1 VSDVDVSVQ
10 RCPACVGD
18 GGVALQAGADLD
30 GCWCQRCGGVL
41 LPATGSE
48 RVLHQLLALDRAAL
62 MELAE
67 GFGGRRFACPWC
79 TARMRCLVVR
89 GVDLDLCFHCGG
101 LWLET
106 GELERLSGNRHTSPK
121 VTTTTTTTTST
132 TQLQARPAAIS
143 VRADATVRL
152 HVRSGMR
159 RTVGSVVRAGGL
171 GVLAAPL
178 VLPTLGLPTATLVV
192 AAAAVVVGTV
202 VLRRQVVDV
211 FPRARR
217 LLRSRAWL
225 PTSARDERAE
235 PLDDKAVVV
244 VRRLLGGT
252 LADAE
257 YVDSC
262 GRLIAPIATGTA
274 RSVAATAIAHAKRLG
289 CRIVDDDADDT
300 PAVPPAWSLMGDR
313 PVVFRRLPGP
323 KAFIQVEAR
332 REGRTVMTIKN
343 AVPARGDED
352 RLSLC
357 FHADVAGAAVVRVH
371 DDGGGH
377 VVFVGVD
384 GDPIASARERQVV
397 PGLVTRFTI
406 SAARGTQR
414 LHLMQ
419 VGSSGG
425 LVVDDDGRRRA
436 SFARLDGALVLTTLE
451 PRGTPAGHP
460 PGVLTTA
467 LAVLLAMRL

>member
-1 VSDVDVSVQ
+1 MSDVDVSVQ

-30 GCWCQRCGGVL
+30 GSWCERCGGVL

-62 MELAE
+62 MDLAE

-106 GELERLSGNRHTSPK
+106 GELERLSGNRHSSPK
-121 VTTTTTTTTST
+121 VTPT
-132 TQLQARPAAIS
+132 ARATAAVVT

-152 HVRSGMR
+152 DVRSGLR
-159 RTVGSVVRAGGL
+159 RTVGSVVRASGL

-178 VLPTLGLPTATLVV
+178 VLPTLALPTATLVA

-202 VLRRQVVDV
+202 VMRRQVVDV

-244 VRRLLGGT
+244 VRRLLGGS
-252 LADAE
+252 LAEAE

-262 GRLIAPIATGTA
+262 GRLLAPIATGTV
-274 RSVAATAIAHAKRLG
+274 RSVISAAIAHARRLG
-289 CRIVDDDADDT
+289 CRVVTDDAGD
-300 PAVPPAWSLMGDR
+300 VPTAQPAWSLMGDR

-323 KAFIQVEAR
+323 QAFIQVEAR

-343 AVPARGDED
+343 AVPARGDD
-352 RLSLC
+352 NRLSLC

-371 DDGGGH
+371 DDGTGH

-384 GDPIASARERQVV
+384 GDPIASARERPVV
-397 PGLVTRFTI
+397 PGLVTRCTI

-419 VGSSGG
+419 VGGSGG

-451 PRGTPAGHP
+451 PRGTPAGNP